1 MPRIFKG
8 SEPTLKLLV
17 GKTNEEFDNLRILL
31 YTTDID
37 DAIEVIDGITLD
49 GNVAEIN
56 LASRAFIGLE
66 DGLIKYKVEYVINGD
81 LFHTERES
89 NYYLKSL
96 SYVSENSAK
105 QQILNITE
113 NGEYKIT
120 PNDGAYVTIRVDVLG
135 YEQGITEGYNQG
147 WADGYVSGETEGYN
161 SGHTEGYDQGHSD
174 GIIEGVEVGK
184 AQTGA
189 EAITLDVIGNGTV
202 YTKYSD
208 NIPEFNEP
216 LTGDDFYS
224 YMYLENMVFS
234 TKYTLQKDT
243 EIEFWVMY
251 DETFTPNSSY
261 PPILIGDTNY
271 FNIGWHRGDSS
282 NRTWVLNALTPLY
295 FTLEANIWHKINY
308 SYINGLWVDDE
319 FIGIPTFYDH
329 WIGKSINING
339 GRGSNLYYGM
349 LKINGD
355 RWYPSPLGFES
366 ENGEFLKG
374 ETDKITYVPIDQPV
388 IYNNLFKEINV
399 GVPII
404 LGNTKIKLTNSQ
416 FTKIP
421 KVKSYGL
428 TDMEEMFKG
437 CTKCADVSNLAH
449 LDTKYVTTMEDC
461 FNNFG
466 TGIMDM
472 SPLSNWN
479 TSNVTT
485 FSGIF
490 MSTTCIEDY
499 SFMANWDT
507 SNVTAFNSLF
517 YHTNGQYHKVRYIPV
532 IKADSATNLS
542 MIFSNDTQPTTSLE
556 YFGGFQNMKCNWT
569 DNRGLSATPNLTYE
583 SCISILN
590 CLYDFTGNGLTPTSS
605 QGNLKVHQNFLDLV
619 GEEITVGTGKGW
631 TITA

>member
-1 MPRIFKG
+1 MDILRIKNVNKATIVDGDDIQEVLVVDSQGKLAKQLVGVTIEPVDVEFVDEGNDSMSFNASEYGFDGFSNVSINASEYGEERRNEGIEEGKAISG
-8 SEPTLKLLV
+8 SEAVTV
-17 GKTNEEFDNLRILL
+17 
-31 YTTDID
+31 DIK
-37 DAIEVIDGITLD
+37 E
-49 GNVAEIN
+49 
-56 LASRAFIGLE
+56 
-66 DGLIKYKVEYVINGD
+66 
-81 LFHTERES
+81 
-89 NYYLKSL
+89 
-96 SYVSENSAK
+96 
-105 QQILNITE
+105 
-113 NGEYKIT
+113 
-120 PNDGAYVTIRVDVLG
+120 
-135 YEQGITEGYNQG
+135 
-147 WADGYVSGETEGYN
+147 
-161 SGHTEGYDQGHSD
+161 
-174 GIIEGVEVGK
+174 
-184 AQTGA
+184 
-189 EAITLDVIGNGTV
+189 NGTV

-224 YMYLENMVFS
+224 YMYLESTGFS

-243 EIEFWVMY
+243 EIELWVMY
-251 DETFTPNSSY
+251 DETFTPNSY
-261 PPILIGDTNY
+261 NPPMLIGNTNA
-271 FNIGWHRGDSS
+271 FNIGWYKGDSS
-282 NRTWVLNALTPLY
+282 NRTWVLNALIPLY

-329 WIGKSINING
+329 WIGTSITTING

-374 ETDKITYVPIDQPV
+374 DTDKITYVQKDQPV
-388 IYNNLFKEINV
+388 IYDNLFKEINV
-399 GVPII
+399 DVPITV
-404 LGNTKIKLTNSQ
+404 GKTGIKFYYST

-421 KVKSYGL
+421 KVKSDGL
-428 TDMEEMFKG
+428 VDMKEMFKR
-437 CTKCADVSNLAH
+437 CSKCADVSNLAH
-449 LDTKYVTTMEDC
+449 LDTKYVTTMESC
-461 FNNFG
+461 FDAFG

-485 FSGIF
+485 FSSMF

-507 SNVTAFNSLF
+507 SNVTTFNSLF
-517 YHTNGQYHKVRYIPV
+517 YYTNGQYHKVRYIPV

-619 GEEITVGTGKGW
+619 GEEISIATGKGW
-631 TITA
+631 VLVV